1 MQVATFIQNK
11 RLKRISRPWWLEP
24 EASYDNA
31 TSSFD
36 VQNQSL
42 NTSLN

>member
-1 MQVATFIQNK
+1 MQVASFNQNK
-11 RLKRISRPWWLEP
+11 IFKHIFRPWWLEP

-36 VQNQSL
+36 VQN
-42 NTSLN
+42 